1 MAPSVH
7 HRPLG
12 TLPIEIYERVIDCI
26 GSNGAGECGIR
37 AMRNALCSCALTCQ
51 AWLPRSR
58 VLLYQSVTLYSPRA
72 YACNQDVV
80 RRLTGTILASS
91 FVAGLVEHLTVS
103 EASASK
109 SGIVSV
115 LPILLVGRLPRLHTF
130 TIQETSLVVSAAFCH
145 SISRFPALTTLSLAT
160 VMLAN
165 VAALR
170 RLLVALPK
178 LRDLK
183 FDNVFWQTVGVWRDT
198 TGQYTRQM
206 PRVRRLSMI
215 GGQVVGPATWALV
228 EFLAPHIEQLV
239 FSDWNGFGLLAVDRK
254 DDRLR
259 FDRLA
264 SLTLRAQPR
273 PLMRG
278 LDDFLSKSRADQ
290 LRVVILSSRMMLKSR
305 SDLPTMHR
313 RLLRDSGMLERVV
326 VDAGLARLRRVTI
339 VAEVWDLSGRVVE
352 RLEEE
357 MPAVVGECR
366 GKLGS
371 LHRRGL
377 LKVAGATLVDDRND
391 ETWVWVGPDEGTHA
405 APACTRRY
413 GVPLLSSTQRFFRRE
428 PRSVW

>member
-26 GSNGAGECGIR
+26 V
-37 AMRNALCSCALTCQ
+37 
-51 AWLPRSR
+51 
-58 VLLYQSVTLYSPRA
+58 VLLLVKPGFPGVASSY
-72 YACNQDVV
+72 VV

-109 SGIVSV
+109 SGIASV

-228 EFLAPHIEQLV
+228 EFLAPHVEQLV
-239 FSDWNGFGLLAVDRK
+239 FSDWNGFELLAVDRK

-273 PLMRG
+273 PLIRG

-290 LRVVILSSRMMLKSR
+290 LGVVILSSRMMLKSR

-352 RLEEE
+352 RLE
-357 MPAVVGECR
+357 
-366 GKLGS
+366 S
-371 LHRRGL
+371 I
-377 LKVAGATLVDDRND
+377 DDRND
-391 ETWVWVGPDEGTHA
+391 ETWVWVGPDEGAHA
-405 APACTRRY
+405 APACTRQY
-413 GVPLLSSTQRFFRRE
+413 GVPLLDAIVNALDKTHL
-428 PRSVW
+428 